1 MDILPYANLRHMDFL
16 FTLIIN
22 TEWQQN
28 TPAKSNQIL
37 RFLQELEFDKGI
49 VDILLFI
56 IYVYIIVA
64 TNKNRTSEP
73 MVEYQE

>member
-1 MDILPYANLRHMDFL
+1 MDFL

-49 VDILLFI
+49 VDILLSMFI
-56 IYVYIIVA
+56 
-64 TNKNRTSEP
+64 
-73 MVEYQE
+73 